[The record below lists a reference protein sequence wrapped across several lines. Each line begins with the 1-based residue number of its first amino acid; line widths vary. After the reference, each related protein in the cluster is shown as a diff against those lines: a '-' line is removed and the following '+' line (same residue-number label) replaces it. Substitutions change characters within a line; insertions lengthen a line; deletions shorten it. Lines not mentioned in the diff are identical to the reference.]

1 MLHYGSSGKGV
12 DVMNNRFKIAN
23 LGSCQVESPLNI
35 NNFVNDQDR
44 ILFHTRLAEYARIK
58 EPQGKPLSVE
68 PAGPREKIFFHPD
81 QTKAAIVTCG
91 GLCPGINDVIRS
103 VTMTLFYRYGV
114 KNILGIKY
122 GLRGLNPGY
131 GDKPVK
137 LTPDY
142 VKDITHI
149 GGSILSSSRG
159 PQEAKVMVDYLESL
173 NVNILFC
180 VGGDGT
186 MRAAE
191 KLTAEIT
198 ERRAQISIIGIPK
211 TIDNDLNLIEKT
223 FGFDTAIDKTVEA
236 VRSAHVEA
244 KGAFNGIGLV
254 KIMGRLSGYITATA
268 ALAQGDA
275 NFVLIPEV
283 PFDLEGDQGFLKAL
297 EDRMKKRGHAV
308 ILVAEGAG
316 QELMNQQSTE
326 QKTDASGNIRLQDIG
341 LFLKDAISR
350 HFREINLEI
359 NLKYIEPSYLI
370 RSVPANASDS
380 IYCSSLGQYS
390 VHAAMAGKTGLL
402 VALRKNEYV
411 HLPLSAAISGRQLD
425 PHGSVWQ
432 RVLETTGQPAQMRND
447 R

>member
-1 MLHYGSSGKGV
+1 MKH
-12 DVMNNRFKIAN
+12 DFTIAN
-23 LGSCQVESPLNI
+23 LGSGQI
-35 NNFVNDQDR
+35 NSSLSISSFTSDDDR
-44 ILFHTRLAEYARIK
+44 ILFHTRLNNYSEMKDSIGR
-58 EPQGKPLSVE
+58 PLSVE
-68 PAGPREKIFFHPD
+68 SAGPRKKIFFNPV

-122 GLRGLNPGY
+122 GLRGLNPAF
-131 GDKPVK
+131 GDKPIK
-137 LTPDY
+137 LTPDF
-142 VKDITHI
+142 VKDITSI
-149 GGSILSSSRG
+149 GGSILSTSRG
-159 PQEAKVMVDYLESL
+159 PQDVSVMVDYLESL
-173 NVNILFC
+173 KVNILFC

-198 ERRAQISIIGIPK
+198 ARGARIAVIGIPK
-211 TIDNDLNLIEKT
+211 TIDNDLNLIEKS
-223 FGFDTAIDKTVEA
+223 FGFDTAIEKTVEA
-236 VRSAHVEA
+236 IRSAHVEA

-268 ALAQGDA
+268 ALAQGDV

-283 PFDLEGDQGFLKAL
+283 PFGLDGEKGFLKTL
-297 EDRMKKRGHAV
+297 EDRIRTRGHAV

-316 QELMNQQSTE
+316 QELLMQNSAE
-326 QKTDASGNIRLQDIG
+326 RKTDASGNIRLQDIG
-341 LFLKDAISR
+341 LFLKNAIEQ
-350 HFREINLEI
+350 HFHEINLEI
-359 NLKYIEPSYLI
+359 NLKYIAPSYLI

-402 VALRKNEYV
+402 VALLKNEYV
-411 HLPLSAAISGRQLD
+411 HLPLSAAISGRTID
-425 PHGSVWQ
+425 PQGNVWF
-432 RVLETTGQPAQMRND
+432 RVLETTGQPTEMKKVLPSCR
-447 R
+447 

>member
-1 MLHYGSSGKGV
+1 MIT
-12 DVMNNRFKIAN
+12 DFAIAN
-23 LGSCQVESPLNI
+23 LGPCRIDSPLNI
-35 NNFVNDQDR
+35 SGFISDDDR
-44 ILFHTRLAEYARIK
+44 VLFNTRLEDYSRTLDAA
-58 EPQGKPLSVE
+58 GKPLSVE
-68 PAGPREKIFFHPD
+68 SAGPRKKIFFEPSI
-81 QTKAAIVTCG
+81 TKAAIVTCG
-91 GLCPGINDVIRS
+91 GLCPGINDVIRAI
-103 VTMTLFYRYGV
+103 TMTLFYRYGV

-122 GLRGLNPGY
+122 GLRGLNPAFGH
-131 GDKPVK
+131 KPVH

-159 PQEAKVMVDYLESL
+159 PQDAAVMVDYLESL
-173 NVNILFC
+173 KVNILFC

-191 KLTAEIT
+191 KLTQAVRSRGAAI
-198 ERRAQISIIGIPK
+198 AVIGIPK
-211 TIDNDLNLIEKT
+211 TIDNDLSLIEKS
-223 FGFDTAIDKTVEA
+223 FGFDTAIEKTVEA

-244 KGAFNGIGLV
+244 KGAHNGIGLV
-254 KIMGRLSGYITATA
+254 KIMGRQSGYIAATA

-283 PFDLEGDQGFLKAL
+283 PFDLEGEKGFLKSL
-297 EDRMKKRGHAV
+297 EKRIKARGHAV

-316 QELMNQQSTE
+316 QELMMQDTPDH
-326 QKTDASGNIRLQDIG
+326 KTDASGNIRLNDIG
-341 LFLKDAISR
+341 LFLKKAVEQYFKKITLD
-350 HFREINLEI
+350 I

-402 VALRKNEYV
+402 VALRKNDYV
-411 HLPLSAAISGRQLD
+411 HLPLSAAISGRRID
-425 PHGSVWQ
+425 PQGNVWL
-432 RVLETTGQPAQMRND
+432 RVLETTGQPTRMKA
-447 R
+447 

>member
-1 MLHYGSSGKGV
+1 
-12 DVMNNRFKIAN
+12 MNNHFKIAN
-23 LGSCQVESPLNI
+23 LGSCQVDSPLNI
-35 NNFVNDQDR
+35 SNYVNDHDR
-44 ILFHTRLAEYARIK
+44 ILFHARLADYAQIK
-58 EPQGKPLSVE
+58 DSAGKPLSIE
-68 PAGPREKIFFHPD
+68 PAGPRKKIFFDPD
-81 QTKAAIVTCG
+81 QTKGAIVTCG

-122 GLRGLNPGY
+122 GLRGLNPAY

-142 VKDITHI
+142 VKDIKHI

-159 PQEAKVMVDYLESL
+159 PQDVAVMVDYLENL
-173 NVNILFC
+173 NINILFC

-191 KLTAEIT
+191 KLTEEIS
-198 ERRAQISIIGIPK
+198 ERGAQISVIGIPK
-211 TIDNDLNLIEKT
+211 TIDNDLNLIEKS

-254 KIMGRLSGYITATA
+254 KIMGRLSGCITATA

-283 PFDLEGDQGFLKAL
+283 PFDLDGDHGFLKAL
-297 EDRMKKRGHAV
+297 ENRMKKRGHAV

-316 QELMNQQSTE
+316 QELMNQHPTE

-341 LFLKDAISR
+341 LFLKDVISR

-390 VHAAMAGKTGLL
+390 VHAAMAGKTGLM
-402 VALRKNEYV
+402 VALRRNEYV
-411 HLPLSAAISGRQLD
+411 HLPLSVAISGRQID
-425 PHGSVWQ
+425 PQGSVWQ
-432 RVLETTGQPAQMRND
+432 RVLETTGQPAKMRNG

>member
-1 MLHYGSSGKGV
+1 MKTDFS
-12 DVMNNRFKIAN
+12 IAS
-23 LGSCQVESPLNI
+23 LGPCLINSPLNTGL
-35 NNFVNDQDR
+35 FTSDDER
-44 ILFHTRLAEYARIK
+44 ILFYNRLDDFDAVKDEDGR
-58 EPQGKPLSVE
+58 LLTVE
-68 PAGPREKIFFHPD
+68 LAGPRRKIFFDPAR
-81 QTKAAIVTCG
+81 TRAALVTCG

-114 KNILGIKY
+114 REILGIRY
-122 GLRGLNPGY
+122 GLRGLNPAY
-131 GDKPVK
+131 GEIPVR

-149 GGSILSSSRG
+149 GGSILSTSRG
-159 PQEAKVMVDYLESL
+159 PQEASVMVDYLEAQKI
-173 NVNILFC
+173 NILFC

-198 ERRAQISIIGIPK
+198 RRKASIAVIGIPK
-211 TIDNDLNLIEKT
+211 TIDNDLGLIEKS
-223 FGFDTAIDKTVEA
+223 FGFDTAIEKTVEA

-244 KGAFNGIGLV
+244 KGAFNGVGLV

-283 PFDLEGDQGFLKAL
+283 PFDLEGDRGFLRCL
-297 EDRMKKRGHAV
+297 EDRIRARGHAV

-316 QELMNQQSTE
+316 QELMKKENDA
-326 QKTDASGNIRLQDIG
+326 QKTDASGNIRLHDIG
-341 LFLKDAISR
+341 LFLKNAIER
-350 HFREINLEI
+350 HFRENHLEI
-359 NLKYIEPSYLI
+359 NLKYIEPSYMI

-390 VHAAMAGKTGLL
+390 VHAAMAGKTDLL
-402 VALRKNEYV
+402 VALRKNDYV
-411 HLPLSAAISGRQLD
+411 HLPLSAATSGKKID
-425 PHGSVWQ
+425 PQGNPWL
-432 RVLETTGQPAQMRND
+432 RVLEMTGQPAQMRN

>member
-1 MLHYGSSGKGV
+1 LFY
-12 DVMNNRFKIAN
+12 NRLDDFDAVKDEDGR
-23 LGSCQVESPLNI
+23 LLTVEL
-35 NNFVNDQDR
+35 
-44 ILFHTRLAEYARIK
+44 
-58 EPQGKPLSVE
+58 
-68 PAGPREKIFFHPD
+68 AGPRRKIFFDPAR
-81 QTKAAIVTCG
+81 TRAALVTCG

-114 KNILGIKY
+114 REILGIRY
-122 GLRGLNPGY
+122 GLRGLNPAY
-131 GDKPVK
+131 GEIPVR

-149 GGSILSSSRG
+149 GGSILSTSRG
-159 PQEAKVMVDYLESL
+159 PQEASVMVDYLEAQKI
-173 NVNILFC
+173 NILFC

-198 ERRAQISIIGIPK
+198 RRKASIAVIGIPK
-211 TIDNDLNLIEKT
+211 TIDNDLGLIEKS
-223 FGFDTAIDKTVEA
+223 FGFDTAIEKTVEA

-244 KGAFNGIGLV
+244 KGAFNGVGLV

-283 PFDLEGDQGFLKAL
+283 PFDLEGDRGFLRCL
-297 EDRMKKRGHAV
+297 EDRIRARGHAV

-316 QELMNQQSTE
+316 QELMKKENDA
-326 QKTDASGNIRLQDIG
+326 QKTDASGNIRLHDIG
-341 LFLKDAISR
+341 LFLKNAIER
-350 HFREINLEI
+350 HFRENHLEI
-359 NLKYIEPSYLI
+359 NLKYIEPSYMI

-390 VHAAMAGKTGLL
+390 VHAAMAGKTDLL
-402 VALRKNEYV
+402 VALRKNDYV
-411 HLPLSAAISGRQLD
+411 HLPLSAATSGKKID
-425 PHGSVWQ
+425 PQGNPWL
-432 RVLETTGQPAQMRND
+432 RVLEMTGQPAQMRN